1 MYKIV
6 VRSERNKTFQ
16 ELQDMFYSLHILMIQ
31 IGGGG
36 GSLKVILKNHII
48 IELFKPLNC

>member
-36 GSLKVILKNHII
+36 GH
-48 IELFKPLNC
+48 

>member
-36 GSLKVILKNHII
+36 GGH
-48 IELFKPLNC
+48 

>member
-36 GSLKVILKNHII
+36 VIKGYFKKSYNHWII
-48 IELFKPLNC
+48 